1 MIKVD
6 KYGLLCEYDG
16 YYSVSAGKTSRICS
30 QFIEAY
36 LTVQVK
42 I

>member
-16 YYSVSAGKTSRICS
+16 YYSASAGKNES
-30 QFIEAY
+30 Y
-36 LTVQVK
+36 LF
-42 I
+42 